1 MFQSFVVGDVKPSP
15 LISLVA
21 FVFEFQTQ
29 GFWAQLGAHL
39 PRQNQW
45 VDMIHQL
52 TYVSI
57 HSHIINNNQQVMDNV
72 VFGDNTIYV

>member
-1 MFQSFVVGDVKPSP
+1 MLETKETCLCHTFESFVVGDVKPSP
-15 LISLVA
+15 LITSLVA

-45 VDMIHQL
+45 VDVIYQL
-52 TYVSI
+52 TYVYPSMAY
-57 HSHIINNNQQVMDNV
+57 HI
-72 VFGDNTIYV
+72 